1 VTFRDPPAPPDHPN
15 CRCVSIPPDDG
26 KLECIGGPWDGDRR
40 AAPTGLLA
48 VVRTSEPI
56 GFLHWENGQPSLD
69 LAEPAIVG
77 VYRAVRMRHAPGRP
91 LDRVLLWEPR
101 EPRP

>member
-1 VTFRDPPAPPDHPN
+1 MSVGPPRISKIRG
-15 CRCVSIPPDDG
+15 CDG
-26 KLECIGGPWDGDRR
+26 GSVRYPGVLNFCAYIRVR
-40 AAPTGLLA
+40 SMYC
-48 VVRTSEPI
+48 RTSEPI
-56 GFLHWENGQPSLD
+56 GFLHWENGQPSLN